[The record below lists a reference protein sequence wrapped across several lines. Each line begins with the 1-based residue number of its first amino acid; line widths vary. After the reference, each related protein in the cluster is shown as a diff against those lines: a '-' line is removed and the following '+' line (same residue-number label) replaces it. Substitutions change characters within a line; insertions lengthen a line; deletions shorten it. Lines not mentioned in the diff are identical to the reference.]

1 MNLKASFSHI
11 LTLSLLLGLSAC
23 ANRNIPSEVTAL
35 PELKT
40 DSAEDANREY
50 EQAIHSTHSHS
61 INDETDAEVAQTA
74 SNEAIDVLERIR
86 QGFSFPQ
93 LESKHIS
100 QYEKWSTE
108 HDSYL
113 EGLFARGTPFLY
125 HIVEEIEK
133 RGLPMEL
140 ALLPAIESAYKPDAV
155 SRSRAGGLW
164 QFIPSTGRY
173 FGLRQDWWYD
183 GRRDVLLST
192 NAALDYLTQL
202 NKRFGGDWFLTLAA
216 YNAGQGTVARAIKTN
231 KRKGRATDYQ
241 NLPLRL
247 ETRRYI
253 PKLIALKNVIS
264 NPDAYGVTLPFIE
277 SKPYFEVVKLPGQI
291 DLKKFAN
298 DAGIEPAEL
307 RHLNAGFKRWATSP
321 EGPHRLLIPINANGD
336 IEHAVAAAQ
345 RAVRVDYSNHEV
357 LAGDSLSSIAH
368 RYGVSVKALQS
379 SNNLNGTT
387 IRAGKNLMI
396 PISASRAS
404 QIANSTKHE
413 SVENRHVVHHV
424 RRGDT
429 LWSIAKKYKV
439 QINNLLSWNNL
450 SKNQIL
456 KLDQAVMVMTN

>member
-11 LTLSLLLGLSAC
+11 LALGLLLGLSAC
-23 ANRNIPSEVTAL
+23 ANRNTPSDVVVLPDINTHTPEKTIRDQSKVPDSSNTEAKQTEQTVT
-35 PELKT
+35 
-40 DSAEDANREY
+40 Y
-50 EQAIHSTHSHS
+50 EA
-61 INDETDAEVAQTA
+61 V
-74 SNEAIDVLERIR
+74 DVIERIR
-86 QGFSFPQ
+86 QGFKFPK
-93 LESKHIS
+93 LKSEHIR

-125 HIVEEIEK
+125 HIVEEIET

-155 SRSRAGGLW
+155 SRSNAGGLW
-164 QFIPSTGRY
+164 QFIPSTGRH

-183 GRRDVLLST
+183 GRRDALLST

-202 NKRFGGDWFLTLAA
+202 NKRFDGDWFLTLAA
-216 YNAGQGTVARAIKTN
+216 YNAGQGTVARAIRTN
-231 KRKGRATDYQ
+231 KRKGRGTSYQ

-253 PKLIALKNVIS
+253 PKLIALKNVIN

-277 SKPYFEVVKLPGQI
+277 SKPYFKVVELPGQI
-291 DLKKFAN
+291 DLKKFAK
-298 DAGIEPAEL
+298 DAGIDPAEL

-321 EGPHRLLIPINANGD
+321 EGPHRLLIPINTDGD

-345 RAVRVDYSNHEV
+345 RAVKIDYSNHKV
-357 LAGDSLSSIAH
+357 LPGESLSSIAH
-368 RYGVSVKALQS
+368 RYGVSVSALQS
-379 SNNLNGTT
+379 SNNLSSTT
-387 IRAGKNLMI
+387 IRAGKNLMV
-396 PISASRAS
+396 PLSASRVS
-404 QIANSTKHE
+404 QMADATNSTKRE
-413 SVENRHVVHHV
+413 SRERESAENHRVVHHV

-439 QINNLLSWNNL
+439 QVNN
-450 SKNQIL
+450 
-456 KLDQAVMVMTN
+456 

>member
-11 LTLSLLLGLSAC
+11 VTLSLLLGVSAC
-23 ANRNIPSEVTAL
+23 ANRNTPSDATVLPDLKTHTVEKSNNDQSEASGSTSVEAEQDEKTLSYEAVDVIERIRHGFKF
-35 PELKT
+35 PELK
-40 DSAEDANREY
+40 SE
-50 EQAIHSTHSHS
+50 
-61 INDETDAEVAQTA
+61 
-74 SNEAIDVLERIR
+74 
-86 QGFSFPQ
+86 
-93 LESKHIS
+93 HIT

-155 SRSRAGGLW
+155 SRSNAGGLW
-164 QFIPSTGRY
+164 QFIPSTGRH

-183 GRRDVLLST
+183 GRRDALLST

-202 NKRFGGDWFLTLAA
+202 NKRFDGDWFLTLAA
-216 YNAGQGTVARAIKTN
+216 YNGGQGTVARAIRTN
-231 KRKGRATDYQ
+231 KRKGRGTSYQ
-241 NLPLRL
+241 KLPLRL
-247 ETRRYI
+247 ETRRYV

-264 NPDAYGVTLPFIE
+264 NPEAYGVTLPFIE
-277 SKPYFEVVKLPGQI
+277 SKPYFKVLELPGQI
-291 DLKKFAN
+291 DLKKFAK
-298 DAGIEPAEL
+298 DAGIEQAEL

-321 EGPHRLLIPINANGD
+321 EGPHRLLIPINADGD

-345 RAVRVDYSNHEV
+345 RAVKIDYSTHKV
-357 LAGDSLSSIAH
+357 LPGDSLSSIAH
-368 RYGVSVKALQS
+368 RYGISVSALQK
-379 SNNLNGTT
+379 SNNLNGTN

-396 PISASRAS
+396 PLSASRAS
-404 QIANSTKHE
+404 KIADAANSNKRE
-413 SVENRHVVHHV
+413 SAENRRVVHHV

-439 QINNLLSWNNL
+439 QVNNLLSWNNL

>member
-1 MNLKASFSHI
+1 MNLKASFSH
-11 LTLSLLLGLSAC
+11 TLALGLLLALSAC
-23 ANRNIPSEVTAL
+23 ANRNTPSDVAIL
-35 PELKT
+35 PDLKT
-40 DSAEDANREY
+40 QTEEISNRDQNKVPDSSNAEA
-50 EQAIHSTHSHS
+50 EQSEQIVNS
-61 INDETDAEVAQTA
+61 EE
-74 SNEAIDVLERIR
+74 IDVIERMR
-86 QGFSFPQ
+86 QGFKFPQ
-93 LESKHIS
+93 LKSEHIT

-155 SRSRAGGLW
+155 SRSNAGGLW
-164 QFIPSTGRY
+164 QFIPSTGRH

-183 GRRDVLLST
+183 GRRDALLST

-202 NKRFGGDWFLTLAA
+202 NKRFDGDWFLTLAA
-216 YNAGQGTVARAIKTN
+216 YNAGQGTVARAIRTN
-231 KRKGRATDYQ
+231 KRKGRGTTYQ
-241 NLPLRL
+241 KLPLRL

-253 PKLIALKNVIS
+253 PKLIALKNVIN
-264 NPDAYGVTLPFIE
+264 NPEAYGVTLPVIE
-277 SKPYFEVVKLPGQI
+277 NKPYFKVVELPGQI
-291 DLKKFAN
+291 DLKKFAK
-298 DAGIEPAEL
+298 DADIEPAEL
-307 RHLNAGFKRWATSP
+307 RHLNAGFKRWASSP
-321 EGPHRLLIPINANGD
+321 EGPHRLLIPINAEGD

-345 RAVRVDYSNHEV
+345 RAVKINYSNHKV
-357 LAGDSLSSIAH
+357 LPGDSLSSIAH
-368 RYGVSVKALQS
+368 RYGVSVSALQK
-379 SNNLNGTT
+379 SNNLSGTN

-396 PISASRAS
+396 PLSASRAS
-404 QIANSTKHE
+404 QMVDTAKLEKRE
-413 SVENRHVVHHV
+413 SAENRRVVHHV

-439 QINNLLSWNNL
+439 QVNNLLSWNNL

>member
-1 MNLKASFSHI
+1 MNLKASFPHV
-11 LTLSLLLGLSAC
+11 LTLSLLLALSAC
-23 ANRNIPSEVTAL
+23 ANRNTPSEVTVL

-40 DSAEDANREY
+40 DSAEKTNREY
-50 EQAIHSTHSHS
+50 EKAIHSTHSHTT
-61 INDETDAEVAQTA
+61 NDEGESAQTA
-74 SNEAIDVLERIR
+74 AIEAVDVLERIR
-86 QGFSFPQ
+86 QGFKFPQ

-113 EGLFARGTPFLY
+113 KGLFTRGTPFLY

-155 SRSRAGGLW
+155 SRSYAGGLW
-164 QFIPSTGRY
+164 QFIPSTGRH

-202 NKRFGGDWFLTLAA
+202 NKRFEGDWFLTLAA

-231 KRKGRATDYQ
+231 KRKGRGTEYLK
-241 NLPLRL
+241 LPLRL

-253 PKLIALKNVIS
+253 PKLIALKNVIN
-264 NPDAYGVTLPFIE
+264 NPDAYGVTLPLIE
-277 SKPYFEVVKLPGQI
+277 NKPYFEVVELSGQI
-291 DLKKFAN
+291 DLKKFAK
-298 DAGIEPAEL
+298 DAGIKPAEL

-321 EGPHRLLIPINANGD
+321 EGPHRLLIPINADGD
-336 IEHAVAAAQ
+336 VEHAIAAAQ

-379 SNNLNGTT
+379 SNNLRGTT

-396 PISASRAS
+396 PISAERAS
-404 QIANSTKHE
+404 RIANATKRE
-413 SVENRHVVHHV
+413 SSDNHRLVHHV

-439 QINNLLSWNNL
+439 QINHLLSWNNI